1 MAKMTMVV
9 DLDKCVGCYA
19 CEIACKQENDVALSS
34 YWNMVHEMGPQGEF
48 PNLKMYWLP
57 RACQQ
62 CMNPSCVEVC
72 PTGASYVREDGR
84 VLVDAEACIG
94 CGSCVKGC
102 PYGARSTDGRTN
114 VAGKCNLCADLC
126 DEGGLPA
133 CVKCCV
139 NTARIYGDMTDP
151 ESDVS
156 RALAEAGDESIY
168 ALPDTGNG
176 PTVKYILHDKTAAW
190 EEVEL

>member
-62 CMNPSCVEVC
+62 CMNPSCVEVR

-133 CVKCCV
+133 LL
-139 NTARIYGDMTDP
+139 P

-176 PTVKYILHDKTAAW
+176 PTVKYILHAKTAAW

>member
-72 PTGASYVREDGR
+72 PTGASWPD
-84 VLVDAEACIG
+84 
-94 CGSCVKGC
+94 S
-102 PYGARSTDGRTN
+102 RSRMP
-114 VAGKCNLCADLC
+114 VSAAA
-126 DEGGLPA
+126 PA
-133 CVKCCV
+133 
-139 NTARIYGDMTDP
+139 
-151 ESDVS
+151 
-156 RALAEAGDESIY
+156 
-168 ALPDTGNG
+168 
-176 PTVKYILHDKTAAW
+176 
-190 EEVEL
+190 